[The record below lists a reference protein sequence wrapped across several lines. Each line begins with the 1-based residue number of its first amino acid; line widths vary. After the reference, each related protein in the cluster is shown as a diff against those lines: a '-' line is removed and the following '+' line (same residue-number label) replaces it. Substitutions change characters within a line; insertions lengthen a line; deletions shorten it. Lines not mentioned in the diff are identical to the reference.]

1 MELPTLADLELGRVL
16 GRGVS
21 GRVLRVRDRRT
32 AASYALKTIEKRH
45 IKGEAQL
52 TNLYREKELL
62 GALSHAAIVR
72 FHATLKDEAR
82 LYFLLEQLEGGE
94 LLWHMRRAPHG
105 RLPEEAARRCLGAL
119 LLPLRYMQVRA
130 WRALP
135 RMAAASITH
144 GCSLRHV
151 RLQDQG
157 VLYRDLKPTNVLF
170 SRAGRLKLVDFGHA
184 KRLPHPH
191 PNPKPKPNPNPNL
204 NPNPDPNLGGG
215 GGGRGAP
222 SAVGRRW
229 WAAAAAPCAGEPKP

>member
-1 MELPTLADLELGRVL
+1 MLARLKFVGKHIRRTPRKNLENLGDQRVAGEEQAGLASPAVCRMDCPTLADLELGRVL

-32 AASYALKTIEKRH
+32 AATYALKTIEKSH

-62 GALSHAAIVR
+62 GALHHPAIVR
-72 FHATLKDEAR
+72 FHVTLKDEAR

-130 WRALP
+130 WRAPP
-135 RMAAASITH
+135 RMLTASTTY
-144 GCSLRHV
+144 GCSLNRL
-151 RLQDQG
+151 RLQPPSHTVAGSGCALPRPEADQ
-157 VLYRDLKPTNVLF
+157 
-170 SRAGRLKLVDFGHA
+170 RALQPR
-184 KRLPHPH
+184 RHPQ
-191 PNPKPKPNPNPNL
+191 
-204 NPNPDPNLGGG
+204 
-215 GGGRGAP
+215 A
-222 SAVGRRW
+222 RR
-229 WAAAAAPCAGEPKP
+229 P

>member
-1 MELPTLADLELGRVL
+1 MDWPTLADLELGRVL

-32 AASYALKTIEKRH
+32 AATYALKTIEKSH

-62 GALSHAAIVR
+62 GALHHPAIVR
-72 FHATLKDEAR
+72 FHVTLKDEAR

-130 WRALP
+130 WRAPP
-135 RMAAASITH
+135 RMLTASATY
-144 GCSLRHV
+144 GCSLNRL
-151 RLQDQG
+151 RLQPPSHTVAGSGCALPRPEADQ
-157 VLYRDLKPTNVLF
+157 
-170 SRAGRLKLVDFGHA
+170 RALQPR
-184 KRLPHPH
+184 RHPQ
-191 PNPKPKPNPNPNL
+191 
-204 NPNPDPNLGGG
+204 
-215 GGGRGAP
+215 A
-222 SAVGRRW
+222 RR
-229 WAAAAAPCAGEPKP
+229 P

>member
-32 AASYALKTIEKRH
+32 AASYALKTIEKSH

-52 TNLYREKELL
+52 TSLYREKEIL

-119 LLPLRYMQVRA
+119 LLPLRYMQPPSRTVA
-130 WRALP
+130 GSGRALP
-135 RMAAASITH
+135 RPEAYQRA
-144 GCSLRHV
+144 
-151 RLQDQG
+151 LQPRGPAQ
-157 VLYRDLKPTNVLF
+157 
-170 SRAGRLKLVDFGHA
+170 AG
-184 KRLPHPH
+184 
-191 PNPKPKPNPNPNL
+191 
-204 NPNPDPNLGGG
+204 
-215 GGGRGAP
+215 
-222 SAVGRRW
+222 
-229 WAAAAAPCAGEPKP
+229 